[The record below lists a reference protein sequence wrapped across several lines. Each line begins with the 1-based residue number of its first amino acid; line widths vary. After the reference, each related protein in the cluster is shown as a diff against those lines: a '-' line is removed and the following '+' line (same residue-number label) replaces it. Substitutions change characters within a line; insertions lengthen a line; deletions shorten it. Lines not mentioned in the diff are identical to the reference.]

1 MHVTLYN
8 IWSFT
13 MKKLKKIPVQIY
25 LDPEQQR
32 IIGLLSK
39 TSGKSK
45 AAIIRSCI
53 SSFIASLPLEKDPAL
68 NIMNLGASGKKDIA
82 EKHDDYLVS
91 LEK

>member
-13 MKKLKKIPVQIY
+13 VKKLKKIPVQIY

-53 SSFIASLPLEKDPAL
+53 SNFIANLPLEKDPAL

>member
-1 MHVTLYN
+1 
-8 IWSFT
+8 

-25 LDPEQQR
+25 LDPEQQK

-53 SSFIASLPLEKDPAL
+53 SSFIVRLPLEKDPAL
-68 NIMNLGASGKKDIA
+68 NIINLGASGKKDIA

-91 LEK
+91 LKK

>member
-1 MHVTLYN
+1 
-8 IWSFT
+8 

-32 IIGLLSK
+32 ILGLLSK

-53 SSFIASLPLEKDPAL
+53 SNFIASLPLENDPAL